1 MKEERFAWSL
11 IKPVECVKHNYARFF
26 TELII
31 FTELI
36 MFKLILLDT

>member
-36 MFKLILLDT
+36 MFQLIFLDT